1 MNLLTHPDYVANSID
16 WLKYRLVYEGGRNFI
31 WRYLR
36 RYSERET
43 RAEFQMRRRV
53 SYSPSF
59 AKSAITEIKNSIF
72 ERLADVSRKGGPSSY
87 DDAIE
92 GLDGG
97 VDLDGSS
104 MNYFIGQ
111 KVLPELLVMQKVGVF
126 IDKDSLP
133 DNRTRV
139 DDKDAR
145 PYLYIYKAEDII
157 SWAKNRHN
165 ILSSLLL
172 RTHSDDVDDK
182 TGLIKGCKVT
192 SRLFRLVDGKVH
204 YQELNEAGTDADS
217 APVTILNL
225 NRIPFVI
232 FELSESLMVDVADY
246 QIALLNLSSSDIGY
260 ILKANFP
267 FYTEQQSGMGTIAG
281 KQNREEVDAN
291 GNKIIVEASGNTV
304 DVGTT
309 NGRKYGKGLERPGF
323 IHPSSE
329 PLQASMN
336 KQEIIKAEIR
346 QLVHL
351 ALANLTSQRQSTES
365 KVQDNQGL
373 EAGLAC
379 IGEVLE
385 TGERTI
391 GDIWAQYEGESTPPT
406 VNYPANYSVRSD
418 EERRKEAKDLLD
430 MLPQIPSESGKRAML
445 KKVVC
450 LLIGSS
456 VTTEDDEKIEEEIDS
471 CPVAVVLPATIILS
485 VEAGLISNETA
496 SKILGYPPGE
506 ADKAAKDH
514 AERLARIAA
523 SQAAVKNVNGVA
535 DTSGQPTQDA
545 KNQKQQSQ
553 SADTNPDGGV
563 AQTRGNAK

>member
-16 WLKYRLVYEGGRNFI
+16 WQKFRLVYEGGRNFI

-72 ERLADVSRKGGPSSY
+72 ERLADVNRKGGPDSY
-87 DDAIE
+87 DEAVE
-92 GLDGG
+92 GLLGG
-97 VDLDGSS
+97 VDLNGSS

-126 IDKDSLP
+126 IDKDTLP
-133 DNRTRV
+133 DNRTRAE
-139 DDKDAR
+139 DKSAR

-157 SWAKNRHN
+157 SWSKNKQN
-165 ILSSLLL
+165 VLISLLL
-172 RTHSDDVDDK
+172 RTHTDDIDDR
-182 TGLIKGCKVT
+182 TGLIKGCKT
-192 SRLFRLVDGKVH
+192 TTRLFKLVDGKVH
-204 YQELNEAGTDADS
+204 YQELNEMASDADS
-217 APVTILNL
+217 AAVTILNL

-281 KQNREEVDAN
+281 KQNREEIDAN
-291 GNKIIVEASGNTV
+291 GNKIVVEASNTV
-304 DVGTT
+304 DVGQT

-336 KQEIIKAEIR
+336 KQETIKAEIR

-406 VNYPANYSVRSD
+406 VNYPANYSVRSE
-418 EERRKEAKDLLD
+418 EERRKEAKDLLE
-430 MLPQIPSESGKRAML
+430 MLPSIPSETGKRAIL

-450 LLIGSS
+450 LLIGPS
-456 VTTEDDEKIEEEIDS
+456 VTAENDEKIEKEIDNCS
-471 CPVAVVLPATIILS
+471 VAVVLPATIILS

-496 SKILGYPPGE
+496 SKVLGYPPGE

-523 SQAAVKNVNGVA
+523 SQSKNVNGVA
-535 DTSGQPTQDA
+535 ETSGQPGQDA

-553 SADTNPDGGV
+553 SADTNPDGGI
-563 AQTRGNAK
+563 AQTRGEAK